1 MLQFNRRSVQVTLV
15 VLGGDCVV
23 NMPIKTCWPELV
35 DNNYSEL
42 ALSVA
47 DAGH

>member
-1 MLQFNRRSVQVTLV
+1 MFNRSSVQVTLV
-15 VLGGDCVV
+15 VLGGDCCEYA
-23 NMPIKTCWPELV
+23 KTCWPELV